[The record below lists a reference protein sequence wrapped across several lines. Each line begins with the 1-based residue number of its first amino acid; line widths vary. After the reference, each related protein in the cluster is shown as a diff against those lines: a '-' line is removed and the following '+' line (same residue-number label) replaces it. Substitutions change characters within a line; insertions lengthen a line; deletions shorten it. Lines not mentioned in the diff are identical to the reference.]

1 MENHKNR
8 FHDHGHAQEYDR
20 RAAQSEI
27 RGQLVAKLVKEL
39 ALTGRER
46 VLDLATG
53 TGRVARPVAERLKGG
68 KIVGLDEA
76 LAMLRV
82 AEEQREKEPIPGFLP
97 AAGKAEAFPFRSG
110 VFDRAFTVFALHHF
124 GDALSTVR
132 EALRV
137 LKPGGRFVVLDPVL
151 WMDMDAL
158 DARVHE
164 RINEILNSGHGER
177 FHYYTTPEIRELLIA
192 AGFRDVGTEL
202 SIFSFDQEGMEE
214 IPTGRHWLEVAEQL
228 RSEPAALR
236 RRFEERYFR
245 YEKRGDKVHVRG
257 NFYFALV
264 HGQKAKA
271 KPSVRFQR
279 V

>member
-1 MENHKNR
+1 MENHKSR
-8 FHDHGHAQEYDR
+8 FHDRAHAEEYDR

-27 RGQLVAKLVKEL
+27 RGQLVAKLVEAL
-39 ALTGRER
+39 ELTGRER

-53 TGRVARPVAERLKGG
+53 TGRVARHVAERLKRGY
-68 KIVGLDEA
+68 IVGLDEA

-82 AEEQREKEPIPGFLP
+82 AEEQKAKEPIPGFVL

-124 GDALSTVR
+124 GDALLTVQ

-137 LKPGGRFVVLDPVL
+137 LKPGGRFAVLDPVV
-151 WMDMDAL
+151 AAEENSL
-158 DARVHE
+158 DARIRE
-164 RINEILNSGHGER
+164 RINEILSSGHGEH
-177 FHYYTTPEIRELLIA
+177 FYYYRCPEIRELLVA
-192 AGFRDVGTEL
+192 AGFRNVGSTL
-202 SIFSFDQEGMEE
+202 FSFGVDQEGMEG

-228 RSEPAALR
+228 QSNPAELR

-264 HGQKAKA
+264 SGEKK
-271 KPSVRFQR
+271 
-279 V
+279 

>member
-1 MENHKNR
+1 MESPKSR
-8 FHDHGHAQEYDR
+8 FHDHAHAQEYDR

-27 RGQLVAKLVKEL
+27 RGQLVAKLVEALEL
-39 ALTGRER
+39 SGHER

-53 TGRVARPVAERLKGG
+53 TGRVARPVADRLKGG

-82 AEEQREKEPIPGFLP
+82 AEEQKEKEPIPGFVP
-97 AAGKAEAFPFRSG
+97 VAGKAEAFPFRSG

-124 GDALSTVR
+124 ADAPLTAQ

-137 LKPGGRFVVLDPVL
+137 LKPGGRFVVLDPVV
-151 WMDMDAL
+151 WMDLDAL
-158 DARVHE
+158 DARARE
-164 RINEILNSGHGER
+164 RINEILRSGHGEH

-192 AGFRDVGTEL
+192 AGFSDVGSDLL
-202 SIFSFDQEGMEE
+202 SFPVDQDGMEG

-228 RSEPAALR
+228 QSEPAELR

-245 YEKRGDKVHVRG
+245 YEKRGDQVRVRG
-257 NFYFALV
+257 HFHFALV
-264 HGQKAKA
+264 SGEK
-271 KPSVRFQR
+271 R
-279 V
+279 